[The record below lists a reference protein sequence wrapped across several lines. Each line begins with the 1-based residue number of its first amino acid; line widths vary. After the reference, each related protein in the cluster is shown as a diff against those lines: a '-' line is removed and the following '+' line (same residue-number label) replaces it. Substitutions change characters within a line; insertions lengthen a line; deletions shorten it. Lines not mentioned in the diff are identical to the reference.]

1 MAKSVQYVNGD
12 GNGGEGYITVK
23 RKKRL
28 GADDSDDDDMGIPPP
43 ANDIYRQRQQKR
55 VK

>member
-1 MAKSVQYVNGD
+1 MNGD
-12 GNGGEGYITVK
+12 GSGGDGFMMMK
-23 RKKRL
+23 RRKRL
-28 GADDSDDDDMGIPPP
+28 GADDSDEDDMGIAPP